1 MYAFV
6 EQKLMAG
13 DDIIL
18 DGGTATE
25 IQRRGVPMHDQVWSA
40 EANVT
45 HPDVVRGVHRDYLQ
59 AGAEVITA
67 NTFATSPLLFN
78 AVKRDRDIKA
88 IDRTAVRLVREAVE
102 EAAPGT
108 PIAIAGSFSTMRPM
122 AAQSDRAAK
131 GKDWTL
137 KQAEPLL
144 NAKAESL
151 AEAGC
156 DLILMEMMRD
166 VDYSLWATEA
176 AVATGLP
183 VWVGVAVERRDDH
196 KLAGFG
202 RPDWAMEDIVAALM
216 ATGAKAC
223 LVMHSSID
231 DTADALALIKSNW
244 AGPIGA
250 YPEAGHFE
258 MPNWV
263 FGSLSPAEFVEHCRR
278 WRRMGAT
285 LLGGCCG
292 IGPDHIA
299 ALSTTIRDKDD
310 VGRHL

>member
-13 DDIIL
+13 DDVIL
-18 DGGTATE
+18 DGGTGTE
-25 IQRRGVPMHDQVWSA
+25 IQRRGVPMHDQVWCA

-45 HPDVVRGVHRDYLQ
+45 HPDVVRAVHRDYLQ

-78 AVKRDRDIKA
+78 AIKRDRDIRD
-88 IDRTAVRLVREAVE
+88 IDRIAVRLVREAVE
-102 EAAPGT
+102 EEEPRT
-108 PIAIAGSFSTMRPM
+108 PIAIAGSFSTMRPVV
-122 AAQSDRAAK
+122 AHSDRTVKAK
-131 GKDWTL
+131 EWTL
-137 KQAEPLL
+137 KQAEPLMH
-144 NAKAESL
+144 AKAESL

-183 VWVGVAVERRDDH
+183 VWVGVAVERREDRQ
-196 KLAGFG
+196 LAGFG
-202 RPDWAMEDIVAALM
+202 RPDWQIEDIVAALM

-223 LVMHSSID
+223 LVMHTSID
-231 DTADALALIKSNW
+231 DTADALALVKSNW

-250 YPEAGHFE
+250 YPEAGRFE

-263 FGSLSPAEFVEHCRR
+263 FDALPPADFVEHCRR

-292 IGPDHIA
+292 IGPEYIA
-299 ALSTTIRDKDD
+299 ALAATIRA
-310 VGRHL
+310 

>member
-13 DDIIL
+13 DIIIL
-18 DGGTATE
+18 DGGTGTE
-25 IQRRGVPMHDQVWSA
+25 IQRRGVPMHDQVWCA
-40 EANVT
+40 EANVS
-45 HPDVVRGVHRDYLQ
+45 HPDVVRAVHCDYLR

-78 AVKRDRDIKA
+78 AVKRDRDVRSL
-88 IDRTAVRLVREAVE
+88 DRVAVRLAREAVE
-102 EAAPGT
+102 EAAGGA
-108 PIAIAGSFSTMRPM
+108 PIAIAGSFSTMRPVV
-122 AAQSDRAAK
+122 ARSDRTAK
-131 GKDWTL
+131 SKEWTL

-144 NAKAESL
+144 HAKAEAL

-183 VWVGVAVERRDDH
+183 VWVGVSVERRDDRR
-196 KLAGFG
+196 LAGFG
-202 RPDWAMEDIVAALM
+202 RPEWIIEDIVATLM
-216 ATGAKAC
+216 ATGAKVC
-223 LVMHSSID
+223 LVMHTAID
-231 DTADALALIKSNW
+231 DTADALALSKYNW
-244 AGPIGA
+244 AGPVGVYPGA
-250 YPEAGHFE
+250 GRFK

-263 FGSLSPAEFVEHCRR
+263 FEPVPSDAFVEHCRR
-278 WRRMGAT
+278 WRQMGAT

-292 IGPDHIA
+292 IGPEHIA
-299 ALSTTIRDKDD
+299 ALSKATREKND

>member
-13 DDIIL
+13 DIIIL
-18 DGGTATE
+18 DGGTGTE
-25 IQRRGVPMHDQVWSA
+25 IQRRGVPMHDQVWCA
-40 EANVT
+40 EANLT
-45 HPDVVRGVHRDYLQ
+45 HPDVVRAVHCDYLR

-78 AVKRDRDIKA
+78 AVQRDRDIRSL
-88 IDRTAVRLVREAVE
+88 DRLAVRLAREAVE
-102 EAAPGT
+102 EAAGGA
-108 PIAIAGSFSTMRPM
+108 PIAIAGSFSTMRPVV
-122 AAQSDRAAK
+122 ARGDRTAK
-131 GKDWTL
+131 SKEWTL
-137 KQAEPLL
+137 KEAEPLL
-144 NAKAESL
+144 HAKAEAL

-156 DLILMEMMRD
+156 DLIIMEMMRD

-183 VWVGVAVERRDDH
+183 VWVGVSVERRDDRR
-196 KLAGFG
+196 LAGFG
-202 RPDWAMEDIVAALM
+202 RPEWIIEDIVATLM

-223 LVMHSSID
+223 LVMHTAID
-231 DTADALALIKSNW
+231 DTADALALSKYNW
-244 AGPIGA
+244 AGPVGV
-250 YPEAGHFE
+250 YPEAGRFK

-263 FGSLSPAEFVEHCRR
+263 FESVPSEAFVEYCRR
-278 WRRMGAT
+278 WRQMGAT

-292 IGPDHIA
+292 IGPEHIA
-299 ALSTTIRDKDD
+299 ALSKATRDKND

>member
-13 DDIIL
+13 DDVIL
-18 DGGTATE
+18 DGGTGTE
-25 IQRRGVPMHDQVWSA
+25 IQRRGVPMHDQVWCA

-45 HPDVVRGVHRDYLQ
+45 HPDVVRAVHRDYLQ

-78 AVKRDRDIKA
+78 AIKRDRDIRD
-88 IDRTAVRLVREAVE
+88 IDRIAVRLVREAVE
-102 EAAPGT
+102 EEEPRT
-108 PIAIAGSFSTMRPM
+108 PIAIAGSFSTMRPVV
-122 AAQSDRAAK
+122 ARSDRTVKAK
-131 GKDWTL
+131 EWTL
-137 KQAEPLL
+137 KQAEPLMH
-144 NAKAESL
+144 AKAEAL

-183 VWVGVAVERRDDH
+183 VWVGVAAERRKDRQ
-196 KLAGFG
+196 LAGFG
-202 RPDWAMEDIVAALM
+202 RPDWLIEDIVAALM

-223 LVMHSSID
+223 LVMHTSID

-263 FGSLSPAEFVEHCRR
+263 FDALPPADFVEHCRR

-292 IGPDHIA
+292 IGPEHIA
-299 ALSTTIRDKDD
+299 ALSMTIKDKDD

>member
-13 DDIIL
+13 DDVIL
-18 DGGTATE
+18 DGGTGTE
-25 IQRRGVPMHDQVWSA
+25 IQRRGVPMHDQVWCA

-45 HPDVVRGVHRDYLQ
+45 HPDVVRAVHRDYLQ

-78 AVKRDRDIKA
+78 AIKRDRDIRD
-88 IDRTAVRLVREAVE
+88 IDRIAVRLVREAVE
-102 EAAPGT
+102 EEEPRT
-108 PIAIAGSFSTMRPM
+108 PIAIAGSFSTMRPVV
-122 AAQSDRAAK
+122 AHSDRTVKAK
-131 GKDWTL
+131 EWTL
-137 KQAEPLL
+137 KQAEPLMH
-144 NAKAESL
+144 AKAESL

-183 VWVGVAVERRDDH
+183 VWVGVAVERREDRQ
-196 KLAGFG
+196 LAGFG
-202 RPDWAMEDIVAALM
+202 RPDWQIEDIVAALM

-223 LVMHSSID
+223 LVMHTSID
-231 DTADALALIKSNW
+231 DTADALALVKSNW

-250 YPEAGHFE
+250 YPEAGRFE

-263 FGSLSPAEFVEHCRR
+263 FDALPPADFVEHCRR

-292 IGPDHIA
+292 IGPEHIA
-299 ALSTTIRDKDD
+299 ALAATIRA
-310 VGRHL
+310 

>member
-13 DDIIL
+13 DDVIL
-18 DGGTATE
+18 DGGTGTE
-25 IQRRGVPMHDQVWSA
+25 IQRRGVPMHDQVWCA

-45 HPDVVRGVHRDYLQ
+45 HPDVVRAVHRDYLQ

-78 AVKRDRDIKA
+78 AIKRDRDIRD
-88 IDRTAVRLVREAVE
+88 IDRIAVRLVREAVE
-102 EAAPGT
+102 EEEPRT
-108 PIAIAGSFSTMRPM
+108 PIAIAGSFSTMRPVV
-122 AAQSDRAAK
+122 AHSDRTVKAK
-131 GKDWTL
+131 EWTL
-137 KQAEPLL
+137 KQAEPLMH
-144 NAKAESL
+144 AKAESL

-183 VWVGVAVERRDDH
+183 VWVGVAVERREDRQ
-196 KLAGFG
+196 LAGFG
-202 RPDWAMEDIVAALM
+202 RPDWQIEDIVAALM

-223 LVMHSSID
+223 LVMHTSID
-231 DTADALALIKSNW
+231 DTADALALVKSNW

-250 YPEAGHFE
+250 YPEAGRFE

-263 FGSLSPAEFVEHCRR
+263 FDALPPADFVEHCRR

-292 IGPDHIA
+292 IGPEHIA
-299 ALSTTIRDKDD
+299 ALATTIRA
-310 VGRHL
+310 